1 MRRKIITF
9 SSLCALSLCFFSY
22 ICISLTKKGVIM
34 RIVVLTGAGMSAE
47 SGISTFRDNG
57 GLWDRYNVEDVAT
70 PEGWARDPKLVTDF
84 YNTRRKE
91 LLGTKPCL
99 GHELVAKLEEHHAV
113 TVVTQNVDDLHERAG
128 STNVIHVHGNLTK
141 VCSTKSPH
149 DPRFVEDYP
158 LTEPIRLGDKAGD
171 GSQLRPYTV
180 LFGERA
186 LRMEEAQEAALH
198 ADVFVVVGTS
208 LAVMPAA
215 DLVRYVYKE
224 VPKFVIDPKEVM
236 ACEAVGFE
244 AIRATAGEGMAYLV
258 ERIKKGEVNIGIKA
272 CN

>member
-22 ICISLTKKGVIM
+22 ICTSLTKKGVIM

-84 YNTRRKE
+84 YNTRRRE
-91 LLGTKPCL
+91 LLNTKPCL

-128 STNVIHVHGNLTK
+128 SSYVIHLHGELMK
-141 VCSTKSPH
+141 VTSSFSPN
-149 DPRFVEDYP
+149 DPRYIKTLDPEH
-158 LTEPIRLGDKAGD
+158 TEVKIGDLAGD
-171 GSQLRPYTV
+171 GSQLRPFIV
-180 LFGERA
+180 WFGEA
-186 LRMEEAQEAALH
+186 VPEIDKAAEECMK
-198 ADVFVVVGTS
+198 ADMLIVIGTS
-208 LAVMPAA
+208 LNVYPAA
-215 DLVRYVYKE
+215 GLTRCVQPGTPIYL
-224 VPKFVIDPKEVM
+224 IDPKPVSWNSDVPVHHIM
-236 ACEAVGFE
+236 KGAS
-244 AIRATAGEGMAYLV
+244 EGMKELMTLLKI
-258 ERIKKGEVNIGIKA
+258 ED
-272 CN
+272 